1 MVIFLFNS
9 SFLFSFQKAL
19 GQQFKKEVHIRNL
32 PSLFKKPKPE
42 KRDILDNS
50 ETGCLAAL
58 FSPQQD
64 DI

>member
-1 MVIFLFNS
+1 MVILLFNS

-42 KRDILDNS
+42 KRDILDS
-50 ETGCLAAL
+50 ETGGLVAL
-58 FSPQQD
+58 FSPQPD
-64 DI
+64 AI